1 MWENIGR
8 LLLSVTL
15 SAGRGLTSK
24 KTAAAATTKAQFF
37 CSQTVLF
44 IFAFLLL
51 LCFYATALASVSP
64 VTTLYGAAY
73 GVLLIS
79 SQWMYT
85 ISLKNG
91 NTSLCTLVYSLGFV
105 FPTLSGVAFWGERF
119 MWSDALGLLF
129 ALAVILL
136 TAKTDSGGTAPART
150 FLPFLLIATVSSGG
164 LGILQKVQQSS
175 SSAGEVGAF
184 LLTAFGVAA
193 AASLT
198 GFLLCG
204 QKAAPSVD
212 AFLYPALTGVCF
224 GGANLCNT
232 LLAGRMQSAVFF
244 PVQNISTILLTAVCS
259 AVLFKERF
267 TVKIALAL
275 LCGAV
280 AVLFFS

>member
-1 MWENIGR
+1 MRENIGQ

-15 SAGRGLTSK
+15 SAGRSLTSK

-37 CSQTVLF
+37 YAQTVLF
-44 IFAFLLL
+44 TCAFLLL
-51 LCFYATALASVSP
+51 LCFYATALASVSL
-64 VTTLYGAAY
+64 VTVLYGAAY

-85 ISLKNG
+85 ISLKSG

-105 FPTLSGVAFWGERF
+105 FPTLSGMVFWGERF

-129 ALAVILL
+129 AVAVILL
-136 TAKTDSGGTAPART
+136 TAKTDSGATAPART
-150 FLPFLLIATVSSGG
+150 FLPFLMIATVSSGG

-175 SSAGEVGAF
+175 GSAGEIGAF
-184 LLTAFGVAA
+184 LLIAFGVAA
-193 AASLT
+193 VASLAA
-198 GFLLCG
+198 FLLCG
-204 QKAAPSVD
+204 QKAAPSMDVL
-212 AFLYPALTGVCF
+212 LYPALTGVCF

-244 PVQNISTILLTAVCS
+244 PVQNISTILFTAVCS
-259 AVLFKERF
+259 AVLFKEKF
-267 TVKIALAL
+267 TVKIALSL
-275 LCGAV
+275 LCGAI